1 MSVRL
6 AAGLLAGVVGLA
18 AAFVTTSAIAAPF
31 RLIVTDLE
39 PPLVPNSVM
48 ELALTGGYFA
58 REGVEVELVRVQQ
71 TPSAIAAMA
80 AGEGEMANIGL
91 DALLQ
96 LHARDATELKA
107 VMSPNKS
114 LPFLIAGS
122 SDIAGVSD
130 LSGHSFGVGRLGSL
144 DHSLSLKVLEAAEV
158 DTATLAIVP
167 LGQPNVRAQAL
178 AAGRVDATT
187 MSIGVWLTLPEREG
201 LQVLVDQE
209 AYYRAAPVVNKVNV
223 VTPQVLAERGDEV
236 QAVIRA
242 LIRASRDFAAEP
254 QLWSAAMAELL
265 PQVERSTLDELAAS
279 FEGSW
284 SVNGGLSRSELEFSA
299 DWVFQ
304 GPDFEGLDHVP
315 LENWVEFGPL
325 DQVLSEL
332 GTDAA
337 ADAADR

>member
-6 AAGLLAGVVGLA
+6 AAGLLAGLIGLS
-18 AAFVTTSAIAAPF
+18 AAFAEPSAMAAPF

-96 LHARDATELKA
+96 LHARGATDLKA

-122 SDIAGVSD
+122 SDIASVGN
-130 LSGHSFGVGRLGSL
+130 LSGRSFGVGRLGSL
-144 DHSLSLKVLEAAEV
+144 DHSLSLKVLEAAQV

-187 MSIGVWLTLPEREG
+187 MSIGVWLTLPERDG

-223 VTPQVLAERGDEV
+223 VSQEVLAERGDEV
-236 QAVIRA
+236 RAVIRA
-242 LIRASRDFAAEP
+242 LVRASRDFAAEP
-254 QLWSAAMAELL
+254 QLWPAAMAELL
-265 PQVERSTLDELAAS
+265 PHVERSTLDDLAAS

-299 DWVFQ
+299 DWLFR
-304 GPDFEGLDHVP
+304 GLDFEGLDHVA
-315 LENWVEFGPL
+315 LETWVDFAPL

-332 GTDAA
+332 GTDPS
-337 ADAADR
+337 ADATDR

>member
-6 AAGLLAGVVGLA
+6 AAGLLAGLLGLA
-18 AAFVTTSAIAAPF
+18 AASVPPVAMAAPF
-31 RLIVTDLE
+31 RLIVTDHE

-48 ELALTGGYFA
+48 ELALTEGYFA
-58 REGVEVELVRVQQ
+58 REGVDVELVRVQQ

-96 LHARDATELKA
+96 LHARGATDLKA

-122 SDIAGVSD
+122 DEIDGAPD
-130 LSGHSFGVGRLGSL
+130 LSGRSFGVGRLGSL
-144 DHSLSLKVLEAAEV
+144 DHSLSLKVLEAAGV
-158 DTATLAIVP
+158 DTETLAIIP

-178 AAGRVDATT
+178 AAGRIDATT
-187 MSIGVWLTLPEREG
+187 MSIGVWLTLPERDG
-201 LQVLVDQE
+201 LEVLVDQE

-223 VTPQVLAERGDEV
+223 VSPDVLAERPDEV
-236 QAVIRA
+236 RAVIRA
-242 LIRASRDFAAEP
+242 LILASREFAAEP
-254 QLWSAAMAELL
+254 QRWSAAMAELL
-265 PQVERSTLDELAAS
+265 PHVERTTLDELAAS

-304 GPDFEGLDHVP
+304 GPDFGGLDPVP
-315 LENWVEFGPL
+315 LEHWVQFAPL
-325 DQVLSEL
+325 DAVLSEL
-332 GTDAA
+332 GTHPS